1 MILLIVFLIVIVAVG
16 AIALFWPGAGMLAPP
31 ARQSEPARGAGAA
44 TYPRAPVSEPR
55 IPRLRD
61 FPPGCLVGII
71 AASLVWFGLWTLVLI
86 FALRFLSTPY
96 SG

>member
-1 MILLIVFLIVIVAVG
+1 MILLIVFLVVIIAVG
-16 AIALFWPGAGMLAPP
+16 GVALFWPAARSLAPP
-31 ARQSEPARGAGAA
+31 SRQAETPRGPA
-44 TYPRAPVSEPR
+44 TYPRVPTFEPR

-71 AASLVWFGLWTLVLI
+71 AASLVWFGLWTVVLI

-96 SG
+96 SGGG